1 MNQLLFT
8 KSRGI
13 FKRYDLVYTKSQTDC
28 LFYDIK
34 SKIVKK
40 KKFKIKKK
48 KIKHKTQQNR
58 IKKSNY
64 SIYTRMHI
72 KQVIMLK
79 SITKIKFL
87 FVCLFVC
94 LFVLLQKLLSKE
106 PYDGDLTFES
116 SKLAKL
122 RQRE

>member
-1 MNQLLFT
+1 M
-8 KSRGI
+8 
-13 FKRYDLVYTKSQTDC
+13 YTKTQTDC
-28 LFYDIK
+28 LFYEIK
-34 SKIVKK
+34 WKIVKK
-40 KKFKIKKK
+40 KVLNKKEEN
-48 KIKHKTQQNR
+48 KTQQNR

-64 SIYTRMHI
+64 SIYTHT

-87 FVCLFVC
+87 FVCLFV
-94 LFVLLQKLLSKE
+94 LFQKHLSIE